1 MRQEEDATAGEDP
14 HLRRMRDEAERI
26 GLQLRLTG
34 ESFQL
39 VNRDGGD
46 VVITGTLDEITEALT
61 R

>member
-1 MRQEEDATAGEDP
+1 
-14 HLRRMRDEAERI
+14 MRDEAERI